1 MAIPL
6 PTRSDAKVCIAVI
19 LTEASATI
27 GLTGAFMQM
36 NAANNKSG
44 GYNRGKTADASKN
57 ERHGDGGRG
66 QVKADKQLSNL
77 QDRLTNA
84 TSKREKMEIRRKMNN
99 IQKIAEKK
107 RHGKEHSR
115 GNKR

>member
-44 GYNRGKTADASKN
+44 GNNRGKTADASKN
-57 ERHGDGGRG
+57 ER
-66 QVKADKQLSNL
+66 Q
-77 QDRLTNA
+77 
-84 TSKREKMEIRRKMNN
+84 
-99 IQKIAEKK
+99 
-107 RHGKEHSR
+107 
-115 GNKR
+115 